1 MKKKSL
7 IYIVI
12 ALVVVIIG
20 VLIFLNKDKIN
31 INVKDLNQN
40 INQEINNNQ
49 EGQDLEDDKAEKEEE
64 RRKETERIEKDN
76 NVYNEAIENGDVEKC
91 LEMENS
97 DGAIFCI
104 QKIAREKKDISL
116 CDKLSGNDKDKCQ
129 GKIIRDLSIEDDDIV
144 KCLDIVL
151 DNDRNGC
158 INIILENN
166 GYEIDL
172 CKNLEGEDKNYCIDT
187 VQYIKAIEA
196 NDCSGI
202 VNSAIK
208 AECESALSFFSEEDN
223 NKSVDSDGDGLID
236 IDEVNVYGTD
246 PLNPDSDGDGYND
259 GQEVRNGY
267 DPLK

>member
-49 EGQDLEDDKAEKEEE
+49 EGQDLEDNKAEEE
-64 RRKETERIEKDN
+64 RRKETERIERDN

-104 QKIAREKKDISL
+104 QKIAREKKDIYL
-116 CDKLSGNDKDKCQ
+116 CDKLNGSDKDKCQ

-144 KCLDIVL
+144 KCLDIVS
-151 DNDRNGC
+151 DNDRIGC
-158 INIILENN
+158 INTILENN
-166 GYEIDL
+166 DYNINQ
-172 CKNLEGEDKNYCIDT
+172 CKGLEGEDKNYCIDT

-208 AECESALSFFSEEDN
+208 EECESALSFFSEEGN
-223 NKSVDSDGDGLID
+223 NESVDSDGDGLID
-236 IDEVNVYGTD
+236 TDEVNVYGTD